1 MDIQGYILDHWQ
13 AKMKPET
20 PVIIIYDKE
29 GVYYDLLPIA
39 IEKGFKVID
48 TTKGALHAR
57 LSASRFWCNDLSIDK
72 NVQMI
77 IYRQR
82 PMPTNN
88 RSWVEEPF
96 SCFMKSACIFPYGP
110 QDTYENICRTFLPS
124 KQQDLD
130 KLFANG
136 STSFNMI
143 NALLDG
149 AAYPELEQLTGGKS
163 ISEITVGL
171 LALDECTNMNWQ
183 KEWRILAE
191 VQFPRLDC
199 TGVSLNEVQNKLWT
213 YLLFSEFVF
222 DLPGALPENLK
233 SVPMAPV
240 EMKEKVY
247 MICDKLRNQINLRET
262 YVRIANKVS
271 EQLKLSE
278 VFVKAKHLGE
288 RVTFNFENSVE
299 YNRFIDYI
307 KAGDIQEATRLI
319 SKNESG
325 VWYQEEQEVSN
336 YWKLAQ
342 HIVDLMQCIN
352 NGIET
357 DGTLAD
363 LIEWYTNVGCV
374 ADNAFRKFHT
384 DKLGMLHLPK
394 QADEL
399 TNLINKHYREF
410 TERGVKAYQQLIID
424 IKDYPKL
431 RNQGYIQFVKPA
443 IKNGKRVVFV
453 MVDAFRYEMGK
464 TFAKSIER
472 NFMERVE
479 CLSRI
484 SYLPSITR
492 FGMASH
498 MGDISVRNIQGKLQP
513 FIGEQMVSTPEDRI
527 TWLKADTNIEVQDF
541 RLEEFNSAKVNDRTR
556 LLVVRSVSID
566 SAGENDKLNG
576 LATME
581 REQIRLAKLLDDC
594 KRLKF
599 DEAIIV
605 ADHGFMIQPSFNVGD
620 LINKP
625 KGSDISIEES
635 RVIAGNLNDSNDTLS
650 LTTTQLGNDMEVMKL
665 SYAKDY
671 TVFTRGE
678 IYYHEGLSLQENV
691 VPIIRVKLQE
701 EKKRQSFQV
710 SLSYKGKNGGTIF
723 SRRPLIDINTTFANL
738 FADDVIMKL
747 KVTGDNDCEI
757 GEAED
762 RFYDSVT
769 GLIRIPSGA
778 TSVRQL
784 INIRDEYH
792 GNTVTMTAL
801 DTETNATLSTLRLN
815 FEND

>member
-57 LSASRFWCNDLSIDK
+57 LAASRFWCNELSIDK
-72 NVQMI
+72 NAQMI

-82 PMPTNN
+82 SMPSNN

-124 KQQDLD
+124 KQQELD

-149 AAYPELEQLTGGKS
+149 AAYPELEQLTSGKS
-163 ISEITVGL
+163 ISEIAVGL
-171 LALDECTNMNWQ
+171 LSLDECTSMSWL
-183 KEWRILAE
+183 KEWKILAE
-191 VQFPRLDC
+191 VQFPQLDS
-199 TGVSLNEVQNKLWT
+199 TGHSLKEVQNKLWA

-222 DLPGALPENLK
+222 DLPGTLPENLK
-233 SVPMAPV
+233 SVPMAPI

-262 YVRIANKVS
+262 YVRVANKVS
-271 EQLKLSE
+271 EQLNLSE
-278 VFVKAKHLGE
+278 AFVKAKHLGE

-307 KAGDIQEATRLI
+307 KAGDIHEATRLI

-336 YWKLAQ
+336 YWKLAK
-342 HIVDLMQCIN
+342 HIVNLMQCIN
-352 NGIET
+352 NGINT

-363 LIEWYTNVGCV
+363 LVEWYSNGGYV

-399 TNLINKHYREF
+399 TTIIDKHYREF
-410 TERGVKAYQQLIID
+410 TERGVKAYQQFITD
-424 IKDYPKL
+424 KKEYPTLK
-431 RNQGYIQFVKPA
+431 NQGYIQFVKPA
-443 IKNGKRVVFV
+443 LRNRKRVVFV

-464 TFAKSIER
+464 TFAMSIER
-472 NFMERVE
+472 SFMERVE
-479 CLSRI
+479 CLPRI

-492 FGMASH
+492 FGMAYH
-498 MGDISVRNIQGKLQP
+498 FEDISVKNIQGKLQP

-527 TWLKADTNIEVQDF
+527 AWLKADTNIEVQDF
-541 RLEEFNSAKVNDRTR
+541 LLEKFNSAKVNEETR
-556 LLVVRSVSID
+556 LLVIRSVSID
-566 SAGENDKLNG
+566 SAGENETLNG

-581 REQIRLAKLLDDC
+581 REQIQLAKLLDAC

-650 LTTTQLGNDMEVMKL
+650 LTPAQLGDNIEVMKL

-691 VPIIRVKLQE
+691 VPIITVKLQE
-701 EKKRQSFQV
+701 DKKRQSFQV
-710 SLSYKGKNGGTIF
+710 TLSYKGKNGGTIF
-723 SRRPLIDINTTFANL
+723 SRRPLIDINTTFADL

-747 KVTGDNDCEI
+747 KVTGDNDSEI

-778 TSVRQL
+778 TNVRQL

-792 GNTVTMTAL
+792 GNTVTITAL
-801 DTETNATLSTLRLN
+801 DVETNATLSTLRLN

>member
-48 TTKGALHAR
+48 TTKGPLHAR
-57 LSASRFWCNDLSIDK
+57 LAASRFWCGELSIDK
-72 NVQMI
+72 NAQMI

-82 PMPTNN
+82 SMPSNN

-96 SCFMKSACIFPYGP
+96 ACFMKSACIFPYGP

-124 KQQDLD
+124 KQQELD

-171 LALDECTNMNWQ
+171 LSLDGCTSMSWQ
-183 KEWRILAE
+183 KEWKILAE
-191 VQFPRLDC
+191 VQFPQLDP
-199 TGVSLNEVQNKLWT
+199 TGYSLKDVQNKLWA

-222 DLPGALPENLK
+222 DLPGTLPENLK
-233 SVPMAPV
+233 SVPMAPI

-262 YVRIANKVS
+262 YVRVANKVS
-271 EQLKLSE
+271 EQLNLSE
-278 VFVKAKHLGE
+278 AFIKAKHLGE

-307 KAGDIQEATRLI
+307 KTGDIHEATRLI

-342 HIVDLMQCIN
+342 YIVNLMQCIN
-352 NGIET
+352 NGINT
-357 DGTLAD
+357 DGALAE
-363 LIEWYTNVGCV
+363 LVEWYSNGGYV

-399 TNLINKHYREF
+399 TTIINKYYREF
-410 TERGVKAYQQLIID
+410 TERGVKAYQQFITD
-424 IKDYPKL
+424 KKEYPTLK
-431 RNQGYIQFVKPA
+431 NQGYIQFVKPA
-443 IKNGKRVVFV
+443 LRNGKRVVFV

-464 TFAKSIER
+464 TFAMSIER
-472 NFMERVE
+472 SFMERVE
-479 CLSRI
+479 CLPRI

-492 FGMASH
+492 FGMAYH
-498 MGDISVRNIQGKLQP
+498 FEDISVKNIQGKLQP

-527 TWLKADTNIEVQDF
+527 AWLKADVDVEVQDF
-541 RLEEFNSAKVNDRTR
+541 RIEDFNSAKVNEGTR

-566 SAGENDKLNG
+566 SAGEKEKLNG

-581 REQIRLAKLLDDC
+581 REQIRMAKLLDDC

-605 ADHGFMIQPSFNVGD
+605 TDHGFMIQPSFNVGD

-635 RVIAGNLNDSNDTLS
+635 RVIAGNLNDSNDILS
-650 LTTTQLGNDMEVMKL
+650 LTPAQLGDNIEVMKL

-678 IYYHEGLSLQENV
+678 VYYHEGLSLQENV
-691 VPIIRVKLQE
+691 VPIITVKLQE
-701 EKKRQSFQV
+701 DKKRQSFQV
-710 SLSYKGKNGGTIF
+710 TLSYKCKNGGTIF
-723 SRRPLIDINTTFANL
+723 SRRPLIDINTTFADL

-747 KVTGDNDCEI
+747 KVTGDNDSEI

-778 TSVRQL
+778 TNVRQL

-792 GNTVTMTAL
+792 GNTVTITAL
-801 DTETNATLSTLRLN
+801 DAETNATLSTLRLN

>member
-39 IEKGFKVID
+39 IEKGFKVVD

-57 LSASRFWCNDLSIDK
+57 LAASRFWCNELSIDK
-72 NVQMI
+72 NAQMI

-82 PMPTNN
+82 SMPSNN

-96 SCFMKSACIFPYGP
+96 ACFMKSACIFPYGP
-110 QDTYENICRTFLPS
+110 QDTYENICRTFLSS
-124 KQQDLD
+124 KQQELD

-149 AAYPELEQLTGGKS
+149 AAYPELEQLTRGKS
-163 ISEITVGL
+163 ISEIAVGL
-171 LALDECTNMNWQ
+171 LSLDECTGMSWQ
-183 KEWRILAE
+183 KEWKNLAE
-191 VQFPRLDC
+191 VQFPQLDS
-199 TGVSLNEVQNKLWT
+199 TGYSLKDVQNKLWA

-222 DLPGALPENLK
+222 DLPGTLPENLK
-233 SVPMAPV
+233 SVPMAPI

-247 MICDKLRNQINLRET
+247 MICDKLRNRINLRET
-262 YVRIANKVS
+262 YVRVANKIS
-271 EQLKLSE
+271 KQLNLSE
-278 VFVKAKHLGE
+278 AFVKAKHLGE

-307 KAGDIQEATRLI
+307 KAGDIHEATRLI

-342 HIVDLMQCIN
+342 HIVNLMQCIN
-352 NGIET
+352 NGINT

-363 LIEWYTNVGCV
+363 LVDWYSNGGYV

-399 TNLINKHYREF
+399 TTIIDKHYREF
-410 TERGVKAYQQLIID
+410 TEREVKAYQQFITD
-424 IKDYPKL
+424 KKEYPTLK
-431 RNQGYIQFVKPA
+431 NQGYIQFVKPA
-443 IKNGKRVVFV
+443 LRNGKRVVFV
-453 MVDAFRYEMGK
+453 MVDAFRFEMGK
-464 TFAKSIER
+464 TFAMSIER

-492 FGMASH
+492 FGMAYH
-498 MGDISVRNIQGKLQP
+498 FEDISVKNIQGKLQP

-527 TWLKADTNIEVQDF
+527 AWLKADADVEIQDF
-541 RLEEFNSAKVNDRTR
+541 RIEDFNPAKVNEGTR

-566 SAGENDKLNG
+566 SAGEKEKLNG

-581 REQIRLAKLLDDC
+581 REQIRMAKLLDDC

-605 ADHGFMIQPSFNVGD
+605 TDHGFMIQPSFNVGD

-625 KGSDISIEES
+625 KGCDISIEES

-650 LTTTQLGNDMEVMKL
+650 ITPAQIDADVEVMKL

-678 IYYHEGLSLQENV
+678 VYYHEGLSLQENV
-691 VPIIRVKLQE
+691 VPIITVKLQE
-701 EKKRQSFQV
+701 DKKRQSFQV
-710 SLSYKGKNGGTIF
+710 TLSYKGKNGGTIF
-723 SRRPLIDINTTFANL
+723 SRRPLIDINTTFADL

-747 KVTGDNDCEI
+747 KVTGDNDSEI

-778 TSVRQL
+778 TNVRQL

-792 GNTVTMTAL
+792 GNTVTITAL
-801 DTETNATLSTLRLN
+801 DVETNATLSTLRLN

>member
-48 TTKGALHAR
+48 TTNGALHAR
-57 LSASRFWCNDLSIDK
+57 LAASRFWCNELSIDK
-72 NVQMI
+72 NAQMI

-82 PMPTNN
+82 SMPSNN

-124 KQQDLD
+124 KQQELD

-149 AAYPELEQLTGGKS
+149 AAYPELEQLTSGKS

-171 LALDECTNMNWQ
+171 LSLDECTSMSWQ
-183 KEWRILAE
+183 KEWKVLAE
-191 VQFPRLDC
+191 VQFPQLDS
-199 TGVSLNEVQNKLWT
+199 TGYSLKDVQNKLWA

-222 DLPGALPENLK
+222 DLPGTLPENLK
-233 SVPMAPV
+233 SVPMAPI

-262 YVRIANKVS
+262 YVRVANKVS
-271 EQLKLSE
+271 EQLNLSE
-278 VFVKAKHLGE
+278 AFVKAKHLGE

-307 KAGDIQEATRLI
+307 KAGDIHEATRLI

-325 VWYQEEQEVSN
+325 VWCQEEQEVSN

-342 HIVDLMQCIN
+342 YIVNLMLCIN
-352 NGIET
+352 NGINT

-363 LIEWYTNVGCV
+363 LVEWYSNGGYV

-399 TNLINKHYREF
+399 TTIINKYYREF
-410 TERGVKAYQQLIID
+410 TERGVKAYQQFITD
-424 IKDYPKL
+424 KKEYPTLK
-431 RNQGYIQFVKPA
+431 NQGYIQFVKPA
-443 IKNGKRVVFV
+443 LRNGKRVVFV

-464 TFAKSIER
+464 TFAMSIER
-472 NFMERVE
+472 SFMERVE
-479 CLSRI
+479 CLPRI

-492 FGMASH
+492 FGMAYH
-498 MGDISVRNIQGKLQP
+498 FEDISVKNIQGKLQP

-527 TWLKADTNIEVQDF
+527 AWLKADVDVEVQDF
-541 RLEEFNSAKVNDRTR
+541 RIEDFNSAKVNEETR
-556 LLVVRSVSID
+556 LLVIRSVSID
-566 SAGENDKLNG
+566 SAGENETLNG

-581 REQIRLAKLLDDC
+581 REQIQLAKLLDAC

-635 RVIAGNLNDSNDTLS
+635 RVIAGNLNDSNNTLS
-650 LTTTQLGNDMEVMKL
+650 LTPAQLGDNIEVMKL

-691 VPIIRVKLQE
+691 VPIITVKLQE
-701 EKKRQSFQV
+701 DKKRQSFQV
-710 SLSYKGKNGGTIF
+710 TLSYKGKNSGTIF
-723 SRRPLIDINTTFANL
+723 SRRPLIDINTTFADL

-747 KVTGDNDCEI
+747 KVTGDNDSEI

-769 GLIRIPSGA
+769 GLIRIHSGA
-778 TSVRQL
+778 TNVRQL

-792 GNTVTMTAL
+792 GNTVTITAL
-801 DTETNATLSTLRLN
+801 DAETNATFSTLRLN

>member
-1 MDIQGYILDHWQ
+1 M
-13 AKMKPET
+13 
-20 PVIIIYDKE
+20 
-29 GVYYDLLPIA
+29 
-39 IEKGFKVID
+39 
-48 TTKGALHAR
+48 
-57 LSASRFWCNDLSIDK
+57 
-72 NVQMI
+72 
-77 IYRQR
+77 
-82 PMPTNN
+82 
-88 RSWVEEPF
+88 
-96 SCFMKSACIFPYGP
+96 
-110 QDTYENICRTFLPS
+110 
-124 KQQDLD
+124 
-130 KLFANG
+130 
-136 STSFNMI
+136 
-143 NALLDG
+143 
-149 AAYPELEQLTGGKS
+149 
-163 ISEITVGL
+163 
-171 LALDECTNMNWQ
+171 
-183 KEWRILAE
+183 
-191 VQFPRLDC
+191 
-199 TGVSLNEVQNKLWT
+199 
-213 YLLFSEFVF
+213 
-222 DLPGALPENLK
+222 
-233 SVPMAPV
+233 
-240 EMKEKVY
+240 
-247 MICDKLRNQINLRET
+247 
-262 YVRIANKVS
+262 
-271 EQLKLSE
+271 
-278 VFVKAKHLGE
+278 
-288 RVTFNFENSVE
+288 
-299 YNRFIDYI
+299 
-307 KAGDIQEATRLI
+307 
-319 SKNESG
+319 
-325 VWYQEEQEVSN
+325 
-336 YWKLAQ
+336 
-342 HIVDLMQCIN
+342 
-352 NGIET
+352 
-357 DGTLAD
+357 
-363 LIEWYTNVGCV
+363 
-374 ADNAFRKFHT
+374 
-384 DKLGMLHLPK
+384 
-394 QADEL
+394 
-399 TNLINKHYREF
+399 
-410 TERGVKAYQQLIID
+410 
-424 IKDYPKL
+424 
-431 RNQGYIQFVKPA
+431 
-443 IKNGKRVVFV
+443 VFV

-513 FIGEQMVSTPEDRI
+513 FIGEQMVSAPEDRI

-792 GNTVTMTAL
+792 GNTVTITAL

>member
-1 MDIQGYILDHWQ
+1 M
-13 AKMKPET
+13 
-20 PVIIIYDKE
+20 
-29 GVYYDLLPIA
+29 
-39 IEKGFKVID
+39 
-48 TTKGALHAR
+48 
-57 LSASRFWCNDLSIDK
+57 
-72 NVQMI
+72 
-77 IYRQR
+77 
-82 PMPTNN
+82 
-88 RSWVEEPF
+88 
-96 SCFMKSACIFPYGP
+96 
-110 QDTYENICRTFLPS
+110 
-124 KQQDLD
+124 
-130 KLFANG
+130 
-136 STSFNMI
+136 
-143 NALLDG
+143 
-149 AAYPELEQLTGGKS
+149 
-163 ISEITVGL
+163 
-171 LALDECTNMNWQ
+171 
-183 KEWRILAE
+183 
-191 VQFPRLDC
+191 
-199 TGVSLNEVQNKLWT
+199 
-213 YLLFSEFVF
+213 
-222 DLPGALPENLK
+222 
-233 SVPMAPV
+233 
-240 EMKEKVY
+240 
-247 MICDKLRNQINLRET
+247 
-262 YVRIANKVS
+262 
-271 EQLKLSE
+271 
-278 VFVKAKHLGE
+278 GE

-299 YNRFIDYI
+299 YNRFIDNI
-307 KAGDIQEATRLI
+307 KAGDIHEATCLI

-342 HIVDLMQCIN
+342 HIVNLMQCIN
-352 NGIET
+352 NGINT

-363 LIEWYTNVGCV
+363 LVEWYSNGGYV

-399 TNLINKHYREF
+399 TTIINKHYREF
-410 TERGVKAYQQLIID
+410 TERGVKAYQQFITN
-424 IKDYPKL
+424 KKEYPTLK
-431 RNQGYIQFVKPA
+431 NQGYIQFVKPA
-443 IKNGKRVVFV
+443 LKNGKRVVFV
-453 MVDAFRYEMGK
+453 MVDAFRFEMGK
-464 TFAKSIER
+464 TFAMSIEC

-492 FGMASH
+492 FGMAYH
-498 MGDISVRNIQGKLQP
+498 FEDISAKNIQGKLQP
-513 FIGEQMVSTPEDRI
+513 FIGQQMVSTPEDRI
-527 TWLKADTNIEVQDF
+527 TWLKADANVEIQDF
-541 RLEEFNSAKVNDRTR
+541 RIEDFNSAKVNEGTC

-566 SAGENDKLNG
+566 SAGEKEKLNG

-605 ADHGFMIQPSFNVGD
+605 TDHGFMIQPSFNVGD

-650 LTTTQLGNDMEVMKL
+650 ITPVQIGDDIEVMKL

-691 VPIIRVKLQE
+691 VPIIKVKLQE
-701 EKKRQSFQV
+701 DKKRQSFQV
-710 SLSYKGKNGGTIF
+710 TLSYKGKNGGTIF

-747 KVTGDNDCEI
+747 KVTGENNSEI

-778 TSVRQL
+778 TNVRQL

-792 GNTVTMTAL
+792 GNTVTITAL
-801 DTETNATLSTLRLN
+801 DAETNATLSTLRLN

>member
-57 LSASRFWCNDLSIDK
+57 LAASRFWCNELSIDK
-72 NVQMI
+72 NAQMI

-82 PMPTNN
+82 SMPSNN

-96 SCFMKSACIFPYGP
+96 ACFMKSACIFPYGP

-124 KQQDLD
+124 KQQELD

-149 AAYPELEQLTGGKS
+149 AAYPELEQLTSGKS
-163 ISEITVGL
+163 ISEIAVGL
-171 LALDECTNMNWQ
+171 LSLDECTSMSWQ
-183 KEWRILAE
+183 KEWKVLAE
-191 VQFPRLDC
+191 VQFPQLDS
-199 TGVSLNEVQNKLWT
+199 TGHSLREVQNKLWA

-222 DLPGALPENLK
+222 DLPGTLPENLK
-233 SVPMAPV
+233 SVPMAPI

-247 MICDKLRNQINLRET
+247 MICDKLRNRINLRET
-262 YVRIANKVS
+262 YVRVANKIS
-271 EQLKLSE
+271 KQLNLSE
-278 VFVKAKHLGE
+278 AFVKAKHLGE

-307 KAGDIQEATRLI
+307 KAGDIHEATRLI

-342 HIVDLMQCIN
+342 YIVNLMLCIN
-352 NGIET
+352 NGINT
-357 DGTLAD
+357 DGTLAN
-363 LIEWYTNVGCV
+363 LVEWYSNVGYV

-399 TNLINKHYREF
+399 TTIINKHYREF
-410 TERGVKAYQQLIID
+410 TERGVKAYQQFITD
-424 IKDYPKL
+424 KNEYPTLK
-431 RNQGYIQFVKPA
+431 NQGYIQFVKPA
-443 IKNGKRVVFV
+443 LRNGKRVVFV
-453 MVDAFRYEMGK
+453 MVDAFRFEMGK
-464 TFAKSIER
+464 TFAMSIER
-472 NFMERVE
+472 SFMERVE
-479 CLSRI
+479 CLPRI

-492 FGMASH
+492 FGMAYH
-498 MGDISVRNIQGKLQP
+498 FEDISVKNIQGKLQP

-527 TWLKADTNIEVQDF
+527 AWLKADVDVEVQDF
-541 RLEEFNSAKVNDRTR
+541 RIEDFNPAKVNEGTR

-566 SAGENDKLNG
+566 SAGEKEKLNG

-581 REQIRLAKLLDDC
+581 REQIRMAKLLDDC

-605 ADHGFMIQPSFNVGD
+605 TDHGFMIQPSFNVGD

-650 LTTTQLGNDMEVMKL
+650 LTPAQLGDNMEVMKL

-678 IYYHEGLSLQENV
+678 VYYHEGLSLQENV
-691 VPIIRVKLQE
+691 VPIITVKLQE
-701 EKKRQSFQV
+701 DKKRQSFQV
-710 SLSYKGKNGGTIF
+710 TLSYKGKNGGTIF
-723 SRRPLIDINTTFANL
+723 SRRPLIDINTTFADL

-747 KVTGDNDCEI
+747 KVTGDNDSDI

-778 TSVRQL
+778 TNVRQL
-784 INIRDEYH
+784 INIRDEYY
-792 GNTVTMTAL
+792 GNTVTITAL
-801 DTETNATLSTLRLN
+801 DAETNTTLSTLRLN

>member
-13 AKMKPET
+13 AKIKPET
-20 PVIIIYDKE
+20 PVLIIYDKD
-29 GVYYDLLPIA
+29 GVYYDLLPMA

-48 TTKGALHAR
+48 TTKGALHVR
-57 LSASRFWCNDLSIDK
+57 LAASRFWCNELSIDK
-72 NVQMI
+72 NAQMI

-82 PMPTNN
+82 PMPSNN

-110 QDTYENICRTFLPS
+110 QDSYENICRTFLPS
-124 KQQDLD
+124 KQQELD
-130 KLFANG
+130 QLFANG

-149 AAYPELEQLTGGKS
+149 AAYPEMEQLTSGKS

-171 LALDECTNMNWQ
+171 LSLDECTSMSWQ
-183 KEWRILAE
+183 KEWKVLAE
-191 VQFPRLDC
+191 VQFPQLDS
-199 TGVSLNEVQNKLWT
+199 TGYSLKEVQNKLWA

-222 DLPGALPENLK
+222 DLPGTLPENLK
-233 SVPMAPV
+233 SVPMAPI

-262 YVRIANKVS
+262 YVRVANKVS
-271 EQLKLSE
+271 EQLNLSE
-278 VFVKAKHLGE
+278 AFVKAKHLGE

-307 KAGDIQEATRLI
+307 KAGDIHEATRLI
-319 SKNESG
+319 GKNENG

-336 YWKLAQ
+336 YWKLAK
-342 HIVDLMQCIN
+342 HIVNLMQCLN
-352 NGIET
+352 NGINT

-363 LIEWYTNVGCV
+363 LVEWYANGGCV

-399 TNLINKHYREF
+399 TNIINKHYREF
-410 TERGVKAYQQLIID
+410 TEREVKAYQQFITD
-424 IKDYPKL
+424 KKEYPTLK
-431 RNQGYIQFVKPA
+431 NQGYIQFVKPA
-443 IKNGKRVVFV
+443 LRNGKRVVFV

-464 TFAKSIER
+464 TFAMSIER
-472 NFMERVE
+472 SFMERVE
-479 CLSRI
+479 CLPRI

-492 FGMASH
+492 FGMAYH
-498 MGDISVRNIQGKLQP
+498 FEDISVKNIQGKLQP

-527 TWLKADTNIEVQDF
+527 TWLKADANVEVQDF
-541 RLEEFNSAKVNDRTR
+541 RIEDFNPAKVNEGTR

-566 SAGENDKLNG
+566 SAGEKEKLNG

-605 ADHGFMIQPSFNVGD
+605 TDHGFMIQPSFNVGD

-650 LTTTQLGNDMEVMKL
+650 ITPAQIGDDIEVMKL

-691 VPIIRVKLQE
+691 VPIITVKLQE
-701 EKKRQSFQV
+701 DKKRQSFQV
-710 SLSYKGKNGGTIF
+710 TLSYKGKNGGTIF
-723 SRRPLIDINTTFANL
+723 SRRPLIDINTTFADL

-747 KVTGDNDCEI
+747 KVTGDNDSEI

-778 TSVRQL
+778 TNVRQL

-792 GNTVTMTAL
+792 GNTVTITAL
-801 DTETNATLSTLRLN
+801 DVETNATLSTLRLN

>member
-20 PVIIIYDKE
+20 PVLIIYDKD
-29 GVYYDLLPIA
+29 GAYYDLLPMA

-57 LSASRFWCNDLSIDK
+57 LAASRFWCNELSIDK
-72 NVQMI
+72 NAQMI

-82 PMPTNN
+82 PMPSNN

-110 QDTYENICRTFLPS
+110 QDSYENICRTFLPS
-124 KQQDLD
+124 KQQELD
-130 KLFANG
+130 QLFANG

-149 AAYPELEQLTGGKS
+149 AAYPEMEQLTSGKS

-171 LALDECTNMNWQ
+171 LSLDECTSMSWQ
-183 KEWRILAE
+183 KEWKVLAE
-191 VQFPRLDC
+191 VQFPQLDS
-199 TGVSLNEVQNKLWT
+199 TGYSLKEVQNKLWA

-222 DLPGALPENLK
+222 DLPGTLPENLK
-233 SVPMAPV
+233 SVPMAPI

-262 YVRIANKVS
+262 YVRVANKVS
-271 EQLKLSE
+271 EQLNLSE
-278 VFVKAKHLGE
+278 AFVKAKHLGE

-307 KAGDIQEATRLI
+307 KAGDIHEATRLI

-342 HIVDLMQCIN
+342 HIVNLVQCIN
-352 NGIET
+352 NGINT

-363 LIEWYTNVGCV
+363 FVEWYTNGGYV

-399 TNLINKHYREF
+399 TTIINKLYREF
-410 TERGVKAYQQLIID
+410 TERGVKAYQQFITD
-424 IKDYPKL
+424 KKEYPTYK
-431 RNQGYIQFVKPA
+431 NQGYIQFVKPA
-443 IKNGKRVVFV
+443 LRNGKRVVFV

-464 TFAKSIER
+464 TFAMSIER

-492 FGMASH
+492 FGMAYH
-498 MGDISVRNIQGKLQP
+498 FENISAKNIQGKLQP
-513 FIGEQMVSTPEDRI
+513 FIGQQMVSTPEDRI
-527 TWLKADTNIEVQDF
+527 AWLKANVDIELQDF
-541 RLEEFNSAKVNDRTR
+541 RIEDFNPAKVNEGTR

-566 SAGENDKLNG
+566 SAGEKEKLNG

-605 ADHGFMIQPSFNVGD
+605 TDHGFMIQPSFNVGD

-650 LTTTQLGNDMEVMKL
+650 ITPAQIGDDIEVMKL

-691 VPIIRVKLQE
+691 VPIITVTLQE
-701 EKKRQSFQV
+701 DKKRQSFQV
-710 SLSYKGKNGGTIF
+710 TLSYKGKNGGTIF
-723 SRRPLIDINTTFANL
+723 SRRPLIDINTTFADL

-747 KVTGDNDCEI
+747 KVTGDNDSEI

-778 TSVRQL
+778 TNVRQL

-792 GNTVTMTAL
+792 GNTVTITAL
-801 DTETNATLSTLRLN
+801 DAETNATLSTLRLN

>member
-1 MDIQGYILDHWQ
+1 
-13 AKMKPET
+13 
-20 PVIIIYDKE
+20 
-29 GVYYDLLPIA
+29 
-39 IEKGFKVID
+39 
-48 TTKGALHAR
+48 
-57 LSASRFWCNDLSIDK
+57 
-72 NVQMI
+72 
-77 IYRQR
+77 
-82 PMPTNN
+82 
-88 RSWVEEPF
+88 
-96 SCFMKSACIFPYGP
+96 
-110 QDTYENICRTFLPS
+110 
-124 KQQDLD
+124 
-130 KLFANG
+130 
-136 STSFNMI
+136 
-143 NALLDG
+143 
-149 AAYPELEQLTGGKS
+149 
-163 ISEITVGL
+163 
-171 LALDECTNMNWQ
+171 
-183 KEWRILAE
+183 
-191 VQFPRLDC
+191 
-199 TGVSLNEVQNKLWT
+199 
-213 YLLFSEFVF
+213 
-222 DLPGALPENLK
+222 
-233 SVPMAPV
+233 MAPI

-262 YVRIANKVS
+262 YVRVANKVS
-271 EQLKLSE
+271 KQLNLSE
-278 VFVKAKHLGE
+278 AFVKAKHLGE

-307 KAGDIQEATRLI
+307 KAGDIHEATRLI

-336 YWKLAQ
+336 YWKLAK
-342 HIVDLMQCIN
+342 HIVNLMQCIN
-352 NGIET
+352 NGINT
-357 DGTLAD
+357 DGTLAE
-363 LIEWYTNVGCV
+363 LVEWYSNGGYV

-399 TNLINKHYREF
+399 TTIINKYYREF
-410 TERGVKAYQQLIID
+410 TERGVKAYQQFITD
-424 IKDYPKL
+424 KKKYPTLK
-431 RNQGYIQFVKPA
+431 NQGYIQFVKPA
-443 IKNGKRVVFV
+443 LRNGKRVVFV
-453 MVDAFRYEMGK
+453 MVDAFRFEMGK
-464 TFAKSIER
+464 TFAMSIER

-492 FGMASH
+492 FGMAYH
-498 MGDISVRNIQGKLQP
+498 FEDISAKNIQGKLQP
-513 FIGEQMVSTPEDRI
+513 FIGQQMVSTPEDRI
-527 TWLKADTNIEVQDF
+527 TWLKADANVEVQDC
-541 RLEEFNSAKVNDRTR
+541 RIEDFNPAKVDEGTR

-566 SAGENDKLNG
+566 SAGEKEKLNG

-581 REQIRLAKLLDDC
+581 REQIRMAKLLDDC

-605 ADHGFMIQPSFNVGD
+605 TDHGFMIQPSFNVGD

-625 KGSDISIEES
+625 KGCDISIEES

-650 LTTTQLGNDMEVMKL
+650 ITPAQIGDDIEVMKL

-691 VPIIRVKLQE
+691 VPIIKVKLQE
-701 EKKRQSFQV
+701 DKKRQSFQV
-710 SLSYKGKNGGTIF
+710 TLSYKGKNGGTIF
-723 SRRPLIDINTTFANL
+723 SRRPLIDINTTFADL

-747 KVTGDNDCEI
+747 KVTGDNDDEI

-778 TSVRQL
+778 TNVRQL

-792 GNTVTMTAL
+792 GSTVTITAL
-801 DTETNATLSTLRLN
+801 DAETNATLSTLRLN

>member
-1 MDIQGYILDHWQ
+1 M
-13 AKMKPET
+13 
-20 PVIIIYDKE
+20 
-29 GVYYDLLPIA
+29 
-39 IEKGFKVID
+39 
-48 TTKGALHAR
+48 
-57 LSASRFWCNDLSIDK
+57 
-72 NVQMI
+72 
-77 IYRQR
+77 
-82 PMPTNN
+82 
-88 RSWVEEPF
+88 
-96 SCFMKSACIFPYGP
+96 
-110 QDTYENICRTFLPS
+110 
-124 KQQDLD
+124 
-130 KLFANG
+130 
-136 STSFNMI
+136 
-143 NALLDG
+143 
-149 AAYPELEQLTGGKS
+149 
-163 ISEITVGL
+163 
-171 LALDECTNMNWQ
+171 
-183 KEWRILAE
+183 
-191 VQFPRLDC
+191 QFPQLDS
-199 TGVSLNEVQNKLWT
+199 TGYSLKDVQNKLWA

-222 DLPGALPENLK
+222 DLPGTLPENLK
-233 SVPMAPV
+233 SVPMAPI

-262 YVRIANKVS
+262 YVRVANKVS
-271 EQLKLSE
+271 EQLNLSE
-278 VFVKAKHLGE
+278 AFVKAKHLGE

-307 KAGDIQEATRLI
+307 KAGDIHEATRLI

-336 YWKLAQ
+336 YWKLAK
-342 HIVDLMQCIN
+342 HIVNLMQCIN
-352 NGIET
+352 NGINT
-357 DGTLAD
+357 DGTLAE
-363 LIEWYTNVGCV
+363 LVEWYSNGGYV

-399 TNLINKHYREF
+399 TTIINKYYREF
-410 TERGVKAYQQLIID
+410 TERGVKAYQQFITD
-424 IKDYPKL
+424 KKEYPTLK
-431 RNQGYIQFVKPA
+431 NQGYIQFVKPA
-443 IKNGKRVVFV
+443 LRNGKRVVFV
-453 MVDAFRYEMGK
+453 MVDAFRFEMGK
-464 TFAKSIER
+464 TFAMSIER

-492 FGMASH
+492 FGMAYH
-498 MGDISVRNIQGKLQP
+498 FEDISAKNIQGKLQP
-513 FIGEQMVSTPEDRI
+513 FIGQQMVSTPEDRI
-527 TWLKADTNIEVQDF
+527 TWLKADADVEIQDF
-541 RLEEFNSAKVNDRTR
+541 RIEDFNPAKVNEGTR

-566 SAGENDKLNG
+566 SAGEKEKLNG

-605 ADHGFMIQPSFNVGD
+605 TDHGFMIQPLFNVGD

-650 LTTTQLGNDMEVMKL
+650 LTPAQLGDDIEVMKL

-678 IYYHEGLSLQENV
+678 VYYHEGLSLQENV
-691 VPIIRVKLQE
+691 VPIITVKLQE
-701 EKKRQSFQV
+701 DKKRQSFQV
-710 SLSYKGKNGGTIF
+710 TLSYKGKNGGTIF
-723 SRRPLIDINTTFANL
+723 SRRPLIDINTTFADL

-747 KVTGDNDCEI
+747 KVTGDNDSEI

-778 TSVRQL
+778 TNVRQL

-792 GNTVTMTAL
+792 GNTVTITAL
-801 DTETNATLSTLRLN
+801 DAETNATLSTLRLN

>member
-48 TTKGALHAR
+48 TTKGPLHAR
-57 LSASRFWCNDLSIDK
+57 LAASRFWCGELSIDK
-72 NVQMI
+72 NAQMI
-77 IYRQR
+77 IYRKR
-82 PMPTNN
+82 SMPTNN
-88 RSWVEEPF
+88 RNWVEEPF
-96 SCFMKSACIFPYGP
+96 ACFMKSACIFPYGP

-124 KQQDLD
+124 KQQELD

-149 AAYPELEQLTGGKS
+149 AAYPELEQLTSGKS

-171 LALDECTNMNWQ
+171 LSLDECTSMSWL
-183 KEWRILAE
+183 KEWKILAE
-191 VQFPRLDC
+191 VQFPQLDS
-199 TGVSLNEVQNKLWT
+199 TGHSLKEVQNKLWA

-222 DLPGALPENLK
+222 DLPGTLPENLK
-233 SVPMAPV
+233 SVPMAPI

-262 YVRIANKVS
+262 YVRVANKVS
-271 EQLKLSE
+271 EQLNLSE
-278 VFVKAKHLGE
+278 AFVKAKHLGE

-307 KAGDIQEATRLI
+307 KAGDIHEATRLI

-342 HIVDLMQCIN
+342 HIVNLMLCIN
-352 NGIET
+352 NGINT
-357 DGTLAD
+357 DGRLAD
-363 LIEWYTNVGCV
+363 LVEWYSNGGYV

-399 TNLINKHYREF
+399 TTIIDKHYREF
-410 TERGVKAYQQLIID
+410 TERGVKAYQQFIID
-424 IKDYPKL
+424 KKEYPTLK
-431 RNQGYIQFVKPA
+431 NQGYIQFVKPA
-443 IKNGKRVVFV
+443 LRNGKRVVFV

-464 TFAKSIER
+464 TFAMSIER
-472 NFMERVE
+472 SFMERVE
-479 CLSRI
+479 CLPRI

-492 FGMASH
+492 FGMAYH
-498 MGDISVRNIQGKLQP
+498 FEDISAKNIQGKLQP

-527 TWLKADTNIEVQDF
+527 AWLKADVDVEVQDF
-541 RLEEFNSAKVNDRTR
+541 RIEDFNSAKVNEGTR

-566 SAGENDKLNG
+566 SAGEKEKLNG

-581 REQIRLAKLLDDC
+581 REQIRMAKLLDDC

-605 ADHGFMIQPSFNVGD
+605 TDHGFMIQPSFNVGD

-650 LTTTQLGNDMEVMKL
+650 LTPAQLGDNIEVMKL

-691 VPIIRVKLQE
+691 VPIITVKLQE
-701 EKKRQSFQV
+701 DKKRQSFQV
-710 SLSYKGKNGGTIF
+710 TLSYKGKNGGTIF
-723 SRRPLIDINTTFANL
+723 SRRPLIDINTTFADL

-747 KVTGDNDCEI
+747 KVTGDNDSEI

-778 TSVRQL
+778 TNVRQL

-792 GNTVTMTAL
+792 GNTVTITAL
-801 DTETNATLSTLRLN
+801 DAETNATLSTLRLN

>member
-48 TTKGALHAR
+48 TTKGPLHAR
-57 LSASRFWCNDLSIDK
+57 LAASRFWCGELSIDK
-72 NVQMI
+72 NAQMI
-77 IYRQR
+77 IYRKR
-82 PMPTNN
+82 SMPSNN

-96 SCFMKSACIFPYGP
+96 ACFMKSACIFPYGP

-124 KQQDLD
+124 KQQELD

-149 AAYPELEQLTGGKS
+149 AAYPELEQLTSGKS

-171 LALDECTNMNWQ
+171 LSLDECTSMSWQ
-183 KEWRILAE
+183 KEWKILAE
-191 VQFPRLDC
+191 VQFPQLDS
-199 TGVSLNEVQNKLWT
+199 TGHSLKEVQNKLWA

-222 DLPGALPENLK
+222 DLPGTLPENLK
-233 SVPMAPV
+233 SVPMAPI

-262 YVRIANKVS
+262 YVRVANKVS
-271 EQLKLSE
+271 EQLNLSE
-278 VFVKAKHLGE
+278 AFVKAKHLGE

-307 KAGDIQEATRLI
+307 KAGDIHEATRLI

-342 HIVDLMQCIN
+342 HIVNLMQCIN
-352 NGIET
+352 NGINT

-363 LIEWYTNVGCV
+363 LVEWYSNGGYV

-399 TNLINKHYREF
+399 TTIIDKHYREF
-410 TERGVKAYQQLIID
+410 TEREVKAYQQFITD
-424 IKDYPKL
+424 KKEYPTLK
-431 RNQGYIQFVKPA
+431 NQGYIQFVKPA
-443 IKNGKRVVFV
+443 MRNGKRVVFV

-464 TFAKSIER
+464 TFAMSIER
-472 NFMERVE
+472 SFMERVE
-479 CLSRI
+479 CLPRI

-492 FGMASH
+492 FGMAYH
-498 MGDISVRNIQGKLQP
+498 FEDISVKNIQGKLQP

-527 TWLKADTNIEVQDF
+527 AWLKADVDVEVQDF
-541 RLEEFNSAKVNDRTR
+541 RIEDFNSAKVNEETR
-556 LLVVRSVSID
+556 LLVIRSVSID
-566 SAGENDKLNG
+566 SAGENETLNG

-581 REQIRLAKLLDDC
+581 REQIQLAKLLDAC

-625 KGSDISIEES
+625 KGSDIFIEES

-650 LTTTQLGNDMEVMKL
+650 LTPAQLGDNIEVMKL

-678 IYYHEGLSLQENV
+678 IYYHEGL
-691 VPIIRVKLQE
+691 
-701 EKKRQSFQV
+701 
-710 SLSYKGKNGGTIF
+710 
-723 SRRPLIDINTTFANL
+723 
-738 FADDVIMKL
+738 
-747 KVTGDNDCEI
+747 
-757 GEAED
+757 
-762 RFYDSVT
+762 
-769 GLIRIPSGA
+769 
-778 TSVRQL
+778 
-784 INIRDEYH
+784 
-792 GNTVTMTAL
+792 
-801 DTETNATLSTLRLN
+801 
-815 FEND
+815 

>member
-48 TTKGALHAR
+48 TTNGALHAR
-57 LSASRFWCNDLSIDK
+57 LAASRFWCNELSIDK
-72 NVQMI
+72 NAQMI

-82 PMPTNN
+82 SMPSNN

-124 KQQDLD
+124 KQQELD

-149 AAYPELEQLTGGKS
+149 AAYPELEQLTSGKS
-163 ISEITVGL
+163 ISEIAVGL
-171 LALDECTNMNWQ
+171 LSLDECTSMSWQ
-183 KEWRILAE
+183 KEWKVLAE
-191 VQFPRLDC
+191 VQFPQLDP
-199 TGVSLNEVQNKLWT
+199 TGYSLKDVQNKLWA

-222 DLPGALPENLK
+222 DLPGTLPENLK
-233 SVPMAPV
+233 SVPMAPI

-262 YVRIANKVS
+262 YVRVANKVS
-271 EQLKLSE
+271 EQLNLSE
-278 VFVKAKHLGE
+278 AFVKAKHLGE

-307 KAGDIQEATRLI
+307 KAGDIHEATRLI

-342 HIVDLMQCIN
+342 YIVNLMLCIN
-352 NGIET
+352 NGINT

-363 LIEWYTNVGCV
+363 LVEWYSNGGYV

-399 TNLINKHYREF
+399 TTIIDKYYREF
-410 TERGVKAYQQLIID
+410 TERGVKAYQQFITD
-424 IKDYPKL
+424 KKEYPTLK
-431 RNQGYIQFVKPA
+431 NQGYIQFVKPA
-443 IKNGKRVVFV
+443 LRNGKRVVFV

-464 TFAKSIER
+464 TFAMSIER
-472 NFMERVE
+472 SFMERVE
-479 CLSRI
+479 CLPRI

-492 FGMASH
+492 FGMAYH
-498 MGDISVRNIQGKLQP
+498 FEDISVKNIQGKLQP

-527 TWLKADTNIEVQDF
+527 AWLKADVDVEVQDF
-541 RLEEFNSAKVNDRTR
+541 RIEDFNSAKVNEETR
-556 LLVVRSVSID
+556 LLVIRSVSID
-566 SAGENDKLNG
+566 SAGENETLNG

-581 REQIRLAKLLDDC
+581 REQIQLAKLLDAC

-635 RVIAGNLNDSNDTLS
+635 RVIAGNLNDSNNTLS
-650 LTTTQLGNDMEVMKL
+650 LTPAQLGDNIEVMKL

-691 VPIIRVKLQE
+691 VPIITVKLQE
-701 EKKRQSFQV
+701 DKKRQSFQV
-710 SLSYKGKNGGTIF
+710 TLSYKGKNSGTIF
-723 SRRPLIDINTTFANL
+723 SRRPLIDINTTFADL

-747 KVTGDNDCEI
+747 KVTGDNDSEI

-769 GLIRIPSGA
+769 GLIRIHSGA
-778 TSVRQL
+778 TNVRQL

-792 GNTVTMTAL
+792 GNTVTITAL
-801 DTETNATLSTLRLN
+801 DAETNATFSTLRLN